1 MTARIALSTASSYPG
16 RCAAAFALAAE
27 LGYDGLEVMVW
38 TDPVTQEAGAL
49 RALSELHG
57 LPVVSIH
64 APTLLLTQR
73 VWGSD
78 PWAKVDRS
86 IELALGV
93 GADVVVLHPP
103 FRWQRGYAEG
113 FPEGVAER
121 ERASGIRLCVENMF
135 PWQAGRR
142 NGQRR
147 ELEAYLPHWD
157 PTGQPYDNVTLDLSH
172 TATAGSDALAMADEL
187 GDRLRH
193 IHLADGTGSVRD
205 EHLVP
210 GRGTQPAAELL
221 ERLAVRGFDGSI
233 VVEVGTRKLTPDQR
247 EIDLAEALAFA
258 RLHFAAPR
266 RARPAAEVPEAG
278 GSARRSPA
286 RRRAPRSGRRV
297 RSE

>member
-1 MTARIALSTASSYPG
+1 MTARFALSTASTYPD
-16 RCAAAFALAAE
+16 RCAASFAVARD

-49 RALSELHG
+49 RALSELHE

-78 PWAKVDRS
+78 PWVKVDKS

-93 GADVVVLHPP
+93 GAEVVVLHPP

-113 FPEGVAER
+113 FAEGVAER
-121 ERASGIRLCVENMF
+121 ERASGIQLCVENMF

-142 NGQRR
+142 AGQRR

-157 PTGQPYDNVTLDLSH
+157 PTGQPYAHVTLDLSH

-187 GDRLRH
+187 GERLRH
-193 IHLADGTGSVRD
+193 IHLADGSGSVRD

-210 GRGTQPAAELL
+210 GRGTQPCGELL
-221 ERLAVRGFDGSI
+221 ERLAGREYDGAI
-233 VVEVGTRKLTPDQR
+233 VVEVGTRKLSADQR
-247 EIDLAEALAFA
+247 EIDLAESLAFA
-258 RLHFAAPR
+258 RLHFAA
-266 RARPAAEVPEAG
+266 AAT
-278 GSARRSPA
+278 
-286 RRRAPRSGRRV
+286 
-297 RSE
+297 